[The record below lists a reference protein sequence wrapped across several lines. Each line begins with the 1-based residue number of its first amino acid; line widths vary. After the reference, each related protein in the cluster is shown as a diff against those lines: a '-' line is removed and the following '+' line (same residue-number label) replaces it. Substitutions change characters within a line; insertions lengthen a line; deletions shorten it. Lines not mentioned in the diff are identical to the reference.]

1 MKMFKR
7 IMLAAL
13 SLCMALGIVGLVA
26 ACGKS
31 KAKKIDYTVT
41 VTCTETEALANVKA
55 GLTTAEGEA
64 VEGGEAKA
72 LTDGTAT
79 FTVLPGTYQVVLTG
93 VPETYEYQP
102 ATLTETT
109 TTATITLTQKTPVG
123 PQEPTIDAKYNGT
136 WSNADHTVVVDAAN
150 GTITLDGTQAT
161 DIAEDET
168 AGYTFQCGGKT
179 WSLFFTIEDPDTLCL
194 DDGED
199 DFSELTAGT
208 YVPPTPATM
217 PSDFPAKWY
226 DEDETEAI
234 VFDGANFTYMDEEGV
249 VTAVTDNKDG
259 TYTITATYMEDEIS
273 FTWTKADFTLSLTV
287 YDTLVTYYA
296 EGHVPFHI
304 DGAFDGTWTSFD
316 GETTIVIDA
325 EGATITIG
333 EDAATGIALAADGSY
348 TFTWNGESCSIYF
361 VDDDYTTLHFKY
373 GTMDPV
379 KFRQGIMPPAFPATW
394 YDETGEVALTFE
406 GATFTYSDGEGV
418 VTEATETENNWDF
431 QGTYT
436 FEGMDPFTFTA
447 EWAVE
452 EGTLTLHIDMGDDAE
467 PQTAVFYATPQ
478 GGDVG
483 GGDKVDIPD
492 SLNGT
497 YQDEAKTY
505 TVVVDAT
512 NDTITINDVEVTNLA
527 EADFGYD
534 FDWNGKSWNFWGLAG
549 SFTLDGTG
557 DNAAVSISL
566 YLVEDENTVDVAEEF
581 DGKWYDEKYFTEGV
595 DASEILLD
603 VSAANDTIS
612 INGSNVKELAT
623 DEATGGYT
631 FTFDNAQY
639 KLYFTGED
647 HTTLYLAKGEAAP
660 TALHKKDWKP
670 TEPEVTLPA
679 DFPTLWESKDHGEV
693 LTFDGA
699 AFTYTADNEELKGT
713 VTAVT
718 DNQDG
723 TYTLTATYN
732 GGYELTLTYDSSAQ
746 KSLKLAG
753 YGWEYATE
761 LQVRLPNQIDA
772 AYAGT
777 WSNKTYT
784 VVVDTEKGTISITT
798 EGNTDEMTE
807 IKAAEKGYTFS
818 WKGLACSLYFEEGDS
833 AHETITFKKGEE
845 ILTLQKGEFVA
856 PEIDLPEDM
865 PLEWEIDMGE
875 GAMGSFVLDE
885 KGHFSGILGDGF
897 FTDKTQKED
906 GNWYF
911 NAEISGGDPCVI
923 VWETEKNLLHMT
935 SDGDFVPSDENDVYT
950 FTPKAPLQL
959 PEGLDGTYYDGM
971 GSEIIITITGK
982 DVSMVSFAGTDY
994 EDVTAY
1000 TITDCTDNSI
1010 TLTSEEGDT
1019 LSCTFD
1025 VQAGTFS
1032 LLDPSGRRDPTV
1044 YYKTLPHA
1052 TSYLEGFTTY
1062 TWSSNEDGEEHL
1074 LTFQKESCDFTFD
1087 GKDGYLYRVDED
1099 SAMLYGFCDG
1109 AFLSFEWNETEEV
1122 LLRYLDPFGMST
1134 VEFHPVKEAFD
1145 PTAFLAL
1152 GLDGTWYGDSYAGY
1166 FTQAPIYLNFTKDS
1180 LEVKFALNGQT
1191 PATGTVTAY
1200 DEATKTI
1207 TAVIVDTYY
1216 FVYDPETDRMTDGN
1230 PEGADSTKNYGPY
1243 IHYTYDFNSTAIQAP
1258 AWFGYT
1264 FAAAET
1270 TLSIKEN
1277 NLVVNGA
1284 SQNRIRH
1291 YDAEKKELIVLFEG
1305 AHVFVTYDDGT
1316 NTLIATPL
1324 KEDAYGTI
1332 SGTFYKVP
1340 DPLNPNLTWLDE
1352 NTWESESGGS
1362 ISFEGANVTVNA
1374 TGINNWKGF
1383 ITAHEA
1389 EKKTLTVYFI
1399 GHGSVTITYTE
1410 DTVRTLTCTL
1420 GGKSFTFTQTVILT
1434 LPEAI
1439 NGKWVGKDD
1448 WKSVTIEN
1456 GKMTVESGRYD
1467 KGPYDITNVANE
1479 GNIWTFNVNVASS
1492 EQNFTYDEEKDTL
1505 TVAIYN
1511 GVVNFTRYEEPKE
1524 GLPAELQNTT
1534 WKGVND
1540 AKGSYFNVEFG
1551 TTLTIKYGSDTTN
1564 ADVAAT
1570 KEVEVTIDTEKS
1582 KDGVWVFSF
1591 SEGDLFKTTYTFTYT
1606 TEGDKL
1612 EMMKGTVHF
1621 NFTKQGGG
1629 DVVDTSKLPAEL
1641 YGTWNGQSADT
1652 SPSYFNVTFDET
1664 LTAKTSL
1671 SKDQAPNKD
1680 STISDIVYKDGVWT
1694 FTVAIPSFIGAT
1706 NYYFTYDASTKTLT
1720 AKMGTSK
1727 NYTFTKAE

>member
-31 KAKKIDYTVT
+31 NAKKIDYTVT

-72 LTDGTAT
+72 LTDGAAT

-123 PQEPTIDAKYNGT
+123 PQGPTIDAKYNGT
-136 WSNADHTVVVDAAN
+136 WSNADHTLVVDTEK

-179 WSLFFTIEDPDTLCL
+179 WSLYFPIEDPETLCL

-234 VFDGANFTYMDEEGV
+234 VFDGATFTYMDEEGV

-304 DGAFDGTWTSFD
+304 NGVFDGTWTSSD

-361 VDDDYTTLHFKY
+361 VDDDYTTLYFEY
-373 GTMDPV
+373 GNELIELYP
-379 KFRQGIMPPAFPATW
+379 
-394 YDETGEVALTFE
+394 E
-406 GATFTYSDGEGV
+406 GHV
-418 VTEATETENNWDF
+418 
-431 QGTYT
+431 
-436 FEGMDPFTFTA
+436 P
-447 EWAVE
+447 
-452 EGTLTLHIDMGDDAE
+452 LHIAPVYDGTWVSQDGSTTIVIDA
-467 PQTAVFYATPQ
+467 
-478 GGDVG
+478 
-483 GGDKVDIPD
+483 
-492 SLNGT
+492 
-497 YQDEAKTY
+497 
-505 TVVVDAT
+505 DA
-512 NDTITINDVEVTNLA
+512 NTITINNTAATDITEGA
-527 EADFGYD
+527 IAGYD
-534 FDWNGKSWNFWGLAG
+534 FTWDGKSCSVYFVQEDYTTLLFDCGDDELIELYPEGHVPEKKEPVDSMPAG
-549 SFTLDGTG
+549 FPTEWESDGEELTFTGSTFTYMDEEGFVYEIDGNTFH
-557 DNAAVSISL
+557 AL
-566 YLVEDENTVDVAEEF
+566 YQDMECVLTWDPEAHTLTL
-581 DGKWYDEKYFTEGV
+581 GMEGV
-595 DASEILLD
+595 DM
-603 VSAANDTIS
+603 
-612 INGSNVKELAT
+612 NVTFNEK
-623 DEATGGYT
+623 GYT
-631 FTFDNAQY
+631 PAGPVEMPEGFPTEWTSDTGTP
-639 KLYFTGED
+639 LTFTGASFD
-647 HTTLYLAKGEAAP
+647 DDGTT
-660 TALHKKDWKP
+660 
-670 TEPEVTLPA
+670 
-679 DFPTLWESKDHGEV
+679 
-693 LTFDGA
+693 
-699 AFTYTADNEELKGT
+699 GT
-713 VTAVT
+713 VTKVEH
-718 DNQDG
+718 NQDG
-723 TYTLTATYN
+723 TYTFTATYGRNNTEITLVWDPEAETLTMKAAYGDTVYTPATPVENADIDASFDGTWVGDTEDGDMHFVVVIDAENDTITLNGKPATKIVANEEN
-732 GGYELTLTYDSSAQ
+732 GGYDFNCDDNDWTIFLYVG
-746 KSLKLAG
+746 KL
-753 YGWEYATE
+753 
-761 LQVRLPNQIDA
+761 
-772 AYAGT
+772 
-777 WSNKTYT
+777 
-784 VVVDTEKGTISITT
+784 TISDSI
-798 EGNTDEMTE
+798 
-807 IKAAEKGYTFS
+807 GY
-818 WKGLACSLYFEEGDS
+818 
-833 AHETITFKKGEE
+833 
-845 ILTLQKGEFVA
+845 
-856 PEIDLPEDM
+856 
-865 PLEWEIDMGE
+865 
-875 GAMGSFVLDE
+875 
-885 KGHFSGILGDGF
+885 
-897 FTDKTQKED
+897 
-906 GNWYF
+906 
-911 NAEISGGDPCVI
+911 
-923 VWETEKNLLHMT
+923 
-935 SDGDFVPSDENDVYT
+935 
-950 FTPKAPLQL
+950 
-959 PEGLDGTYYDGM
+959 
-971 GSEIIITITGK
+971 
-982 DVSMVSFAGTDY
+982 
-994 EDVTAY
+994 VTA
-1000 TITDCTDNSI
+1000 D
-1010 TLTSEEGDT
+1010 LTKQ
-1019 LSCTFD
+1019 
-1025 VQAGTFS
+1025 V
-1032 LLDPSGRRDPTV
+1032 
-1044 YYKTLPHA
+1044 
-1052 TSYLEGFTTY
+1052 
-1062 TWSSNEDGEEHL
+1062 
-1074 LTFQKESCDFTFD
+1074 
-1087 GKDGYLYRVDED
+1087 
-1099 SAMLYGFCDG
+1099 
-1109 AFLSFEWNETEEV
+1109 EEV
-1122 LLRYLDPFGMST
+1122 
-1134 VEFHPVKEAFD
+1134 FD
-1145 PTAFLAL
+1145 PAVFLAL
-1152 GLDGTWYGDSYAGY
+1152 ELNGTWFADAYIGAY
-1166 FTQAPIYLNFTKDS
+1166 TQVPIKLTFTKDS
-1180 LEVKFALNGQT
+1180 LEVKFALNGT
-1191 PATGTVTAY
+1191 DSTGTVTAY
-1200 DEATKTI
+1200 DDATKTI
-1207 TAVIVDTYY
+1207 TAVIGGDTYY

-1277 NLVVNGA
+1277 YLVVNGT

-1511 GVVNFTRYEEPKE
+1511 GTITFERYVEPAAD
-1524 GLPAELQNTT
+1524 PAELWEALSDTEWKPVSGAEPTYYTQNIVISADHTVTITTATTITLKVEDDKHLTYDNETTT
-1534 WKGVND
+1534 WTITISSTVNNFFIYYNT
-1540 AKGSYFNVEFG
+1540 ATKVLTCGHAIYSGTPKVTTFEKVEKA
-1551 TTLTIKYGSDTTN
+1551 TLTLPEAVYNATWTSENTSYGYSIVFTSATKVKIQPSSYSAEVEVDVTVTDYADGTWSFTATWTSGSLGYIYLFTYQDN
-1564 ADVAAT
+1564 ADVIN
-1570 KEVEVTIDTEKS
+1570 VVINRSSGS
-1582 KDGVWVFSF
+1582 KA
-1591 SEGDLFKTTYTFTYT
+1591 GDMTL
-1606 TEGDKL
+1606 
-1612 EMMKGTVHF
+1612 
-1621 NFTKQGGG
+1621 TKQGGS
-1629 DVVDTSKLPAEL
+1629 DVVDTSKLPEALYTATWTSDNTSYGYSFVFKDGGTQVTIQPSSSYNAYDGEVTDLKYDAETK
-1641 YGTWNGQSADT
+1641 TWTFQVLWKQNMLVYKYVFSYVDGADT
-1652 SPSYFNVTFDET
+1652 ITVGMYRSETATGNPAYTIT
-1664 LTAKTSL
+1664 LTK
-1671 SKDQAPNKD
+1671 
-1680 STISDIVYKDGVWT
+1680 
-1694 FTVAIPSFIGAT
+1694 
-1706 NYYFTYDASTKTLT
+1706 
-1720 AKMGTSK
+1720 K
-1727 NYTFTKAE
+1727 N